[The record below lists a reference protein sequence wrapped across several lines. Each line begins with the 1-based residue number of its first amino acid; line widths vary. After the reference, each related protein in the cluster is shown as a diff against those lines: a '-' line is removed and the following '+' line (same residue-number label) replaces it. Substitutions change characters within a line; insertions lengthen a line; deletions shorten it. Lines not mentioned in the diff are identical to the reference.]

1 MSTSIEKF
9 KLEERI
15 RIAYLKHAGNVE
27 MVATDCNVDYAYA
40 LKICKKFKKRQSRD
54 INVFVGTAMASYV
67 LMGAEERKAHIRELL
82 NEELN
87 KQPVE
92 VSVCC
97 SKPIKKL
104 IWDNEHRAVCQK
116 CEKDCLFRL
125 EDTRDKNFI
134 LKLLKQLRED
144 DETIVKAAEQLGFGD
159 KQDAP
164 AVVKKEINYNLH
176 LEKGDQELLK
186 RAEDL
191 DPRSRE
197 ALRNDLRKQMTDTNF
212 EEKEIK

>member
-1 MSTSIEKF
+1 MGTSIEKF

-40 LKICKKFKKRQSRD
+40 LKICNKFKKRQSRD
-54 INVFVGTAMASYV
+54 VSVFVGTAMASYI

-82 NEELN
+82 NEELS

-92 VSVCC
+92 VSTCC
-97 SKPIKKL
+97 NKPIKKL

-116 CEKDCLFRL
+116 CGKDCLFTL
-125 EDTRDKNFI
+125 KDTRDKNFI

-144 DETIVKAAEQLGFGD
+144 DTVIVKAAEQLGFGN

-164 AVVKKEINYNLH
+164 LISKKEVNYNLH
-176 LEKGDQELLK
+176 LGKDDQELLK

-191 DPRSRE
+191 DPRTRE
-197 ALRNDLRKQMTDTNF
+197 MLRNDLRKQIAEANF
-212 EEKEIK
+212 EEKDKN